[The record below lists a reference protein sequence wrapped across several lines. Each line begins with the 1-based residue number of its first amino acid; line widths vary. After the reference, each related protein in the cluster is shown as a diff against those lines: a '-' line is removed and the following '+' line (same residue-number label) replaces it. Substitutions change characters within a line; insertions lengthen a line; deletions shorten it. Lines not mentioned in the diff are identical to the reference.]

1 MASQPITCRAI
12 AYFNSIKVQLKL
24 LQEICNSKYGHL
36 FQFHKGTIKTEQ
48 ANTYNVDYMSFQFH
62 KGTIKTR
69 DKPQRLTAQI
79 ISIP

>member
-69 DKPQRLTAQI
+69 YKPQRLTAQI